1 MSTYFYLFLAWTNF
15 WVRKEVGGAVV
26 IYFWSIPIVY
36 NTSILK
42 EHQFLAILGDDTNFW
57 AGQKVSEVD
66 RIFFF
71 DFLKSAFHGF
81 SDGNRHNHIQ
91 WTLAVIFGP
100 WANTWTRQ
108 DRSSPSFFLALW
120 NLLSLGFLMVNSSVR
135 SFSGPGPIF
144 GQGKKWMG

>member
-1 MSTYFYLFLAWTNF
+1 MNTHFYLFLTWTNF

-57 AGQKVSEVD
+57 TGQKVSEVD

-81 SDGNRHNHIQ
+81 SDGKRHNHIQ
-91 WTLAVIFGP
+91 
-100 WANTWTRQ
+100 
-108 DRSSPSFFLALW
+108 
-120 NLLSLGFLMVNSSVR
+120 
-135 SFSGPGPIF
+135 
-144 GQGKKWMG
+144 